1 LVLAFSAR
9 VLSASPATW
18 ALSEARPGM
27 VGETPEALPNWL
39 ESSLPRLRDLPLDLR
54 FSKK

>member
-1 LVLAFSAR
+1 
-9 VLSASPATW
+9 
-18 ALSEARPGM
+18 M
-27 VGETPEALPNWL
+27 VGETPEALPHWL